1 MSKTLILHIGT
12 HKTGTSSIQYSLLRN
27 SNLLQKNSIR
37 YVPLH
42 RYRNILKD
50 LAQEQIDL
58 KKFQKFACDPLS
70 ALLLSAERLSGNLA
84 TYNDNLFQEL
94 INLKKISEHFDFKLK
109 VMCYLRKQDSYLE
122 SAYMQ
127 HLKWGYKDTFS
138 KFLEAKENS
147 QDWLMFYESLRSI
160 FDENN
165 LVVKPFEKKFLYQND
180 VVADFWKELGIDLKN
195 EILCRSP
202 EKNQGYGFSGI
213 ELTRRLNK
221 YTTKPQKEALR
232 KHLETIIKHQDR
244 LETLFNREEHDRL
257 INRYQQSNQKLSTLL
272 RVSEQA
278 FELLPKTT
286 YFHTHSYSS
295 VFEKEFY
302 WKLLSELYFAPDIK
316 VPIFDRIQKPYK
328 YRHFLANKLILK
340 LELLRV
346 LNK

>member
-1 MSKTLILHIGT
+1 MPKTIILHIGT
-12 HKTGTSSIQYSLLRN
+12 HKTGTTSIQYSLMNN
-27 SNLLQKNSIR
+27 SNLLQKYSIR
-37 YVPLH
+37 YVPLN
-42 RYRNILKD
+42 RYRNILED

-58 KKFQKFACDPLS
+58 GKFQKFACDPLS
-70 ALLLSAERLSGNLA
+70 ALLLSAERLSGKLA

-94 INLKKISEHFDFKLK
+94 INLKKISEHFDFNIK
-109 VMCYLRKQDSYLE
+109 VLCYLRKQDSYLE

-127 HLKWGYKDTFS
+127 QLKWGYENTFS
-138 KFLEAKENS
+138 NFLKEKENF

-165 LVVKPFEKKFLYQND
+165 LVVKPFEKEFLYQND
-180 VVADFWKELGIDLKN
+180 VVEDFWKELGIDLQNK
-195 EILCRSP
+195 ILFKAP
-202 EKNQGYGFSGI
+202 EKNQSYGFSGI

-221 YTTKPQKEALR
+221 FTTKPQKESLT
-232 KHLETIIKHQDR
+232 KHLEAIKHQDR
-244 LETLFNREEHDRL
+244 LETLFTREEHDRL
-257 INRYQQSNQKLSTLL
+257 IDRYQQSNQKLSKLL
-272 RVSEQA
+272 RVSEPA

-286 YFHTHSYSS
+286 YFQKHNYSS
-295 VFEKEFY
+295 VFENEIY

-316 VPIFDRIQKPYK
+316 VSIFDRIQKPYK